1 MNMIFKS
8 ALLATIAQFSATAFS
23 VEFTLPHYEKIR
35 LENGLNI
42 YLMEQHEVPLIDVTL
57 VVKAG
62 ATLDTIPGLAKTTAE
77 NLLLGTQSLSRAE
90 FEQQVEF
97 VGTQIDSGAG
107 IESSYISAS
116 MANKDHK
123 LIIPMLRDIL
133 LKPRFDEKEFAAQKE
148 RLIAD
153 LERKKESPRA
163 AIGGYFNAL
172 LFDKHPYAND
182 IDGNSQ
188 SLASMELADIKEFH
202 KVWYTPD
209 NSAIII
215 AGDFKSSEMLNLLKS
230 LFGQWQGSTKN
241 VAPTIALPIPTQ
253 SKVLL
258 VNKGDATESTFV
270 IGGPGIARDNKD
282 FVAISVV
289 NTVLGG
295 RFTSWLNDE
304 LRVNSGLTYGARSRF
319 DTKIQGG
326 SFVISTFTKTETTQQ
341 AIDLALKTYARIW
354 EKGID
359 SETLESA
366 KAYVKGQFPPRYE
379 TSSDLASLLADM
391 FIYDFDEQ
399 YINSFSEQVNQLTPE
414 RSKEIIAK
422 YFPKSNLQFVVIGQS
437 EVLKTQLQA
446 YGKIIETDIK
456 FDSFSL

>member
-1 MNMIFKS
+1 MIFKS

-23 VEFTLPHYEKIR
+23 VEFTLPHYEKVR

-188 SLASMELADIKEFH
+188 SLASMELTNIKEFH

-215 AGDFKSSEMLNLLKS
+215 AGDFKSSEMLNLIKS
-230 LFGQWQGSTKN
+230 LFGQWQGSTKD
-241 VAPTIALPIPTQ
+241 VAPTIPLPIPTQ

-282 FVAISVV
+282 FVAISVI

-326 SFVISTFTKTETTQQ
+326 SFVISTFTRTETTQQ

-354 EKGID
+354 EKG
-359 SETLESA
+359 
-366 KAYVKGQFPPRYE
+366 
-379 TSSDLASLLADM
+379 M
-391 FIYDFDEQ
+391 
-399 YINSFSEQVNQLTPE
+399 
-414 RSKEIIAK
+414 
-422 YFPKSNLQFVVIGQS
+422 
-437 EVLKTQLQA
+437 
-446 YGKIIETDIK
+446 
-456 FDSFSL
+456 

>member
-8 ALLATIAQFSATAFS
+8 ALLATIAQFSATVFS
-23 VEFTLPHYEKIR
+23 AEFTLPHYEKVR

-42 YLMEQHEVPLIDVTL
+42 YLMEQHEVPLIDVML

-62 ATLDTIPGLAKTTAE
+62 ATLDTIPGLAQTTAE
-77 NLLLGTQSLSRAE
+77 NLLLGTQSLSRAD

-116 MANKDHK
+116 MAKKDHK

-163 AIGGYFNAL
+163 VISGYFNAL

-182 IDGNSQ
+182 VDGTSQ
-188 SLASMELADIKEFH
+188 SLASMSLTDIKQFH
-202 KVWYTPD
+202 KAWYTPD

-215 AGDFKSSEMLNLLKS
+215 TGDFKSSEMLNLLKS

-241 VAPTIALPIPTQ
+241 VVPMIDLPIPTE

-258 VNKGDATESTFV
+258 VNKSDATESTFF

-282 FVAISVV
+282 FVAISVI

-319 DTKIQGG
+319 DSKLQGG

-399 YINSFSEQVNQLTPE
+399 YINSFSEQVTQLTPE

-422 YFPKSNLQFVVIGQS
+422 YFPKNKLQFVVIGQS